1 MALRVQRMFSMV
13 PHGGRYAT
21 HRLNRDLVYIS
32 DPVELASFCER
43 AQSHKV
49 LAVDTE
55 FIRERT
61 YYPQL
66 CLIQVGTGEECVCID
81 PLLIDDLAPLADLL
95 TDGGIVKVFHACTQ
109 DLEAIHTTLG
119 IDCAP
124 VFDTQVAAAFLGLRQ
139 QIGYGAL
146 VESYCKIHLPKAES
160 LADWSRRPLDA
171 DELQYAEDD
180 VRYLPQIHERMLSD
194 LTRRGRLSWV
204 EPEMALVT
212 DASRYVRDPREAYTH
227 LKRANS
233 LTRKQLAVARELCS
247 WREELAAQ
255 RDIPRKWVVSDEVIV
270 EACKR
275 LPHSPE
281 RLRRIRGAEQLKGT
295 DVRGAL
301 AAIDR
306 GTKAHPE
313 TYPKKSHHERPSQE
327 VEGVLDLMYAMLRVV
342 SNKSGIAPQLIATKD
357 DLLDFMQ
364 GRAEARIRTSGWRYD
379 LVGRQL
385 ERLLAGEMG
394 LTVKEGHV
402 ELL

>member
-1 MALRVQRMFSMV
+1 M
-13 PHGGRYAT
+13 
-21 HRLNRDLVYIS
+21 YIS
-32 DPVELASFCER
+32 DPVGLASFCER

-66 CLIQVGTGEECVCID
+66 CLVQVGTGEECACID
-81 PLLIDDLAPLADLL
+81 PLLIDDLDPLADLL
-95 TDGGIVKVFHACTQ
+95 TDDGIVKVFHACTQ
-109 DLEAIHTTLG
+109 DLEVLHATLG
-119 IDCAP
+119 VECAP

-180 VRYLPQIHERMLSD
+180 VRYLPHIHERMVSD
-194 LTRRGRLSWV
+194 LSRCGRLSWV

-212 DASRYVRDPREAYTH
+212 DANRYVRDPREAYTH
-227 LKRANS
+227 LKRASS
-233 LTRKQLAVARELCS
+233 LTRKQLAVARELCA

-255 RDIPRKWVVSDEVIV
+255 RDIPRKWIVPDEVIV

-275 LPHSPE
+275 LPRSPE
-281 RLRRIRGAEQLKGT
+281 RLRRIRGAERLRGA
-295 DVRGAL
+295 DARGAL
-301 AAIDR
+301 AAIER
-306 GTKAHPE
+306 GARVHPE
-313 TYPKKSHHERPSQE
+313 AYPKKSHHERPSQE
-327 VEGVLDLMYAMLRVV
+327 VEGVLDLMYATLRIV

-364 GRAEARIRTSGWRYD
+364 GREEARIRISGWRYD

-394 LTVKEGHV
+394 LTVKGGHV

>member
-1 MALRVQRMFSMV
+1 MV
-13 PHGGRYAT
+13 PHGGPRAAR
-21 HRLNRDLVYIS
+21 RLNRDLVYIS
-32 DPVELASFCER
+32 DPVGLSSFCER
-43 AQSHKV
+43 ARHHKV
-49 LAVDTE
+49 LAIDTE

-66 CLIQVGTGEECVCID
+66 CLVQVGTGEECACID
-81 PLLIDDLAPLADLL
+81 PILIDDLAPLVDLL
-95 TDGGIVKVFHACTQ
+95 TDGDITKVFHACTQ
-109 DLEAIHTTLG
+109 DLEVIHTTLG
-119 IDCAP
+119 IECAP

-146 VESYCKIHLPKAES
+146 VESYCKVHLPKAES

-180 VRYLPQIHERMLSD
+180 VRYLPHIHERMVDD
-194 LTRRGRLSWV
+194 LARSGRLSWV
-204 EPEMALVT
+204 RPEMALVT

-227 LKRANS
+227 LKRASS
-233 LTRKQLAVARELCS
+233 LTRKQLAVARELCA

-255 RDIPRKWVVSDEVIV
+255 RNIPRRWVVSDEVIV

-281 RLRRIRGAEQLKGT
+281 RLRRIRGAEQLKGR
-295 DVRGAL
+295 DVQGAL
-301 AAIDR
+301 AAIER
-306 GTKAHPE
+306 GATARPE
-313 TYPKKSHHERPSQE
+313 TYPTRSHHERPSQE

-342 SNKSGIAPQLIATKD
+342 SNKSGIAPQVIATKD

-364 GRAEARIRTSGWRYD
+364 GRRESRIRTSSWRYE

-394 LTVKEGHV
+394 LTVKEGRV